1 MNPGNLCA
9 TGYPTPTG
17 GVPNRAELPGGA
29 EPKAPEGLENKKDPT
44 TAVGSFCFMMKEGK
58 T

>member
-1 MNPGNLCA
+1 MCEPSRKRSMFSHRGV
-9 TGYPTPTG
+9 
-17 GVPNRAELPGGA
+17 VPNRAELPGGA